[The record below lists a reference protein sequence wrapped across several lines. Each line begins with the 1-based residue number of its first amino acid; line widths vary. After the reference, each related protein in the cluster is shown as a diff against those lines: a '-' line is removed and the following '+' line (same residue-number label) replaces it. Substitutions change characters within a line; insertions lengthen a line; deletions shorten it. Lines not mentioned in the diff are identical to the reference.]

1 MNRDADNIVDSL
13 RHLAV
18 PIGSLSPDPR
28 NTRKHDERNL
38 SVIKSSLQR
47 FGQRLPLVVQKQGM
61 VVRAGNGRLE
71 AMRALGWSEVAAVIV
86 DEDDVEATAFSIADN
101 RSAEL
106 AEWDMEELG
115 AALDMLADIGQDMD
129 LESFGWDDSE
139 IDELSRELHGETE
152 EIIPVPTD
160 ETEPDFVVPLE
171 PNTHTGDVVSLG
183 QHKLYCGDCIEVMK
197 TIPDNSVDAIVT
209 DPPYGIGFLSS
220 EWDCEVPGNDFAEQ
234 AFRVLKP
241 GGYIV
246 AFAATRTI
254 HRLTTALEDA
264 KFEIRDQIA
273 WAQWQG
279 FPKALNVSVAI
290 DEHFDAKRKVVG
302 TTGRNVGKQGKRRTQ
317 GLNGSKAFRENKNN
331 PGNLLTEPSTSEAK
345 YWDGYH
351 TALKPAYE
359 PAVLARKPLDGT
371 VVKNILRW
379 GTGALNV
386 DKCRYA
392 RGDAAWPG
400 PQEEWDVANPSGE
413 HLHFSTGR
421 GVSGAGRGDSR
432 STMHELGRF
441 PANIYYCKKP
451 SRSER
456 EAGCGELSSV
466 TGAESVKRKANTA
479 GVNNP
484 RAGAGRTASTV
495 HNHHPTVKPL
505 RLMEWLVRMV
515 MPPSNGVVLE
525 PFCGSGTTLAAVE
538 RTGNGH
544 KCIAIELE
552 PKYCDII
559 KARWEHHR
567 NRGC

>member
-220 EWDCEVPGNDFAEQ
+220 E
-234 AFRVLKP
+234 
-241 GGYIV
+241 
-246 AFAATRTI
+246 
-254 HRLTTALEDA
+254 
-264 KFEIRDQIA
+264 
-273 WAQWQG
+273 
-279 FPKALNVSVAI
+279 
-290 DEHFDAKRKVVG
+290 
-302 TTGRNVGKQGKRRTQ
+302 
-317 GLNGSKAFRENKNN
+317 
-331 PGNLLTEPSTSEAK
+331 
-345 YWDGYH
+345 
-351 TALKPAYE
+351 
-359 PAVLARKPLDGT
+359 
-371 VVKNILRW
+371 
-379 GTGALNV
+379 
-386 DKCRYA
+386 
-392 RGDAAWPG
+392 
-400 PQEEWDVANPSGE
+400 
-413 HLHFSTGR
+413 
-421 GVSGAGRGDSR
+421 
-432 STMHELGRF
+432 
-441 PANIYYCKKP
+441 
-451 SRSER
+451 
-456 EAGCGELSSV
+456 
-466 TGAESVKRKANTA
+466 
-479 GVNNP
+479 
-484 RAGAGRTASTV
+484 
-495 HNHHPTVKPL
+495 
-505 RLMEWLVRMV
+505 
-515 MPPSNGVVLE
+515 
-525 PFCGSGTTLAAVE
+525 
-538 RTGNGH
+538 
-544 KCIAIELE
+544 
-552 PKYCDII
+552 
-559 KARWEHHR
+559 
-567 NRGC
+567 